1 MRTRDYRRKQRA
13 KHIKRK
19 EDIIRSYRLDNPPHY
34 YEDKDLFENVPK
46 IHTVALLKEGYWT
59 PYWVVNHRG
68 KLNKGKIHCSCSMCS
83 AKTRNKGTRRQL
95 QGNYAPSINYK
106 ISDLQKINQMD
117 WDEENWEKEEED
129 ILYDEFFDKEYN
141 WLKNKISENEWK
153 KLKYGY

>member
-34 YEDKDLFENVPK
+34 YEDKDLFGNIPR
-46 IHTVALLKEGYWT
+46 IHTIALLKEGYWI

-68 KLNKGKIHCSCSMCS
+68 KLNKGKIHCSCPLCS

-95 QGNYAPSINYK
+95 QGNYSPSINYK
-106 ISDLQKINQMD
+106 ISDLRKINQMK
-117 WDEENWEKEEED
+117 WDEENWEKEQQELEKG
-129 ILYDEFFDKEYN
+129 YNFDEKYWF
-141 WLKNKISENEWK
+141 LKNKLSEEFYEY
-153 KLKYGY
+153 LKNI

>member
-34 YEDKDLFENVPK
+34 YEDKDLFGNIPK
-46 IHTVALLKEGYWT
+46 IHTAALLKEGYWT
-59 PYWVVNHRG
+59 PYWVINHRG
-68 KLNKGKIHCSCSMCS
+68 KLNKGKIHCSCPMCS

-106 ISDLQKINQMD
+106 ISDLQRINQMD
-117 WDEENWEKEEED
+117 WDEENWEKEEQD
-129 ILYDEFFDKEYN
+129 ILYDEFFEKEYN
-141 WLKNKISENEWK
+141 WLKNKVSENEWE